1 MTDGAIDSK
10 GAASNSAWAA
20 PAPAIGQRA
29 RVMEALLFLS
39 DEPLPVGKL
48 AELACCDLDE
58 ARQAV
63 DLLERQLDDR
73 GINIFRGEDGIELV
87 TAADLAEQLQ
97 QMSEEGPTS
106 RLSRPLLETLAAIS
120 YLQPATRA
128 EVEHL
133 RGVNCSRAIYALLAS
148 DLIEEFGLRDEPGG
162 PVEYVTTSKLLLSL
176 GLRSKEELGQLL
188 ERTRPSNLG
197 EQ

>member
-1 MTDGAIDSK
+1 MSDEAIDAQGSASDSA
-10 GAASNSAWAA
+10 GADT
-20 PAPAIGQRA
+20 APAIGQRA

-48 AELACCDLDE
+48 AELTRCDVDE
-58 ARQAV
+58 ARQTV

-73 GINIFRGEDGIELV
+73 GINIFRGDDGIELV
-87 TAADLAEQLQ
+87 TAPDLAEQVQ
-97 QMSEEGPTS
+97 QISEEGPTS

-148 DLIEEFGLRDEPGG
+148 DLIEEIGVRDEPGE

-176 GLRSKEELGQLL
+176 GLRSKEELGQLF
-188 ERTRPSNLG
+188 ERSRPSNLG

>member
-1 MTDGAIDSK
+1 MSDETVESELLTSDSNWP
-10 GAASNSAWAA
+10 GLA
-20 PAPAIGQRA
+20 PTIGQRA
-29 RVMEALLFLS
+29 RVIEALLFLS

-48 AELACCDLDE
+48 ADLARCRLDE

-73 GINIFRGEDGIELV
+73 GINLFRGDDGIELV
-87 TAADLAEQLQ
+87 TAADLAEHLQ
-97 QMSEEGPTS
+97 PMREEGPTS

-148 DLIEEFGLRDEPGG
+148 DLIEEIGLRDEPGG
-162 PVEYVTTSKLLLSL
+162 PAEYVTTSKLLLSL

-188 ERTRPSNLG
+188 ESKRPSNLG
-197 EQ
+197 GQ

>member
-1 MTDGAIDSK
+1 MTDESSYIQGS
-10 GAASNSAWAA
+10 ASSPTGLDAGE
-20 PAPAIGQRA
+20 AIGQRA
-29 RVMEALLFLS
+29 RVIEALLFLS
-39 DEPLPVGKL
+39 EEPLPIGKL
-48 AELACCDLDE
+48 ADLARCDVDE
-58 ARQAV
+58 ARRAV
-63 DLLERQLDDR
+63 DLLETQLDDR
-73 GINIFRGEDGIELV
+73 GINLFRGDDGIELV
-87 TAADLAEQLQ
+87 TAADLAEHLQ
-97 QMSEEGPTS
+97 QMQEIGPAS

-148 DLIEEFGLRDEPGG
+148 DLIEEIGLRDEPGG
-162 PVEYVTTSKLLLSL
+162 PPEYVTTSKLLLSL

-188 ERTRPSNLG
+188 ESKHSPDRG

>member
-1 MTDGAIDSK
+1 MTDEAK
-10 GAASNSAWAA
+10 NAQRAASSSSSADT
-20 PAPAIGQRA
+20 APAIGQRA
-29 RVMEALLFLS
+29 RVIEALLFLS
-39 DEPLPVGKL
+39 DEPLPVGRL
-48 AELACCDLDE
+48 AELARCDVDE

-73 GINIFRGEDGIELV
+73 GINIFRGDDGIELV
-87 TAADLAEQLQ
+87 TAADLAEHLR
-97 QMSEEGPTS
+97 QMREEGPAS

-148 DLIEEFGLRDEPGG
+148 DLIEEIGTRDEPGG
-162 PVEYVTTSKLLLSL
+162 PAEYVTTSKLLLSL
-176 GLRSKEELGQLL
+176 GLGSKEELGQLL
-188 ERTRPSNLG
+188 ESNSPSNLG
-197 EQ
+197 EG